1 MRQDKVKSTAY
12 MAFNCTSADG
22 ERDLTPAYLTVY
34 PRNQTAPLCRLP
46 PRHTFFQVKT
56 TQSYEMS
63 LAVAPKHEVRHRG
76 PVAPRRGAFCQSGKT
91 QAHCSGAR
99 AIYVNGNSPSFPV
112 FVLGTD

>member
-1 MRQDKVKSTAY
+1 MVITFSTNILCY
-12 MAFNCTSADG
+12 GWKITLIK
-22 ERDLTPAYLTVY
+22 RPLTD
-34 PRNQTAPLCRLP
+34 
-46 PRHTFFQVKT
+46 FQVKT

-63 LAVAPKHEVRHRG
+63 LPVAPKHEVRHRG

-91 QAHCSGAR
+91 QAHCSGAQ